1 MALPKIQLP
10 LFEITVPS
18 TGKKTKFR
26 PFTVKEE
33 KILLIAQESK
43 DTNQVILAIKQILTN
58 CIEDIDVDR
67 LATFDLEYLLLNIR
81 AKSVNDILTFGITD
95 PDTEEAVEL
104 TIKVE
109 DIKMFTKEGHT
120 KKIKLNDE
128 YVMTMRYPTIDKIRS
143 LTEGGDENKTQKLF
157 TVMLSCI
164 DTLASEDDVYKMDDF
179 TDEEVNDFVESLSNT
194 AIQEIQKFFETM
206 PVLRYET
213 EYTNKNGDKKTFV
226 LEGTETFFM

>member
-10 LFEITVPS
+10 LFEITIPS

-43 DTNQVILAIKQILTN
+43 DTNQVILAIKQIINN
-58 CIEDIDVDR
+58 CVEDVDVDN
-67 LATFDLEYLLLNIR
+67 LATFDLEYLLLQVR
-81 AKSVNDILTFGITD
+81 AKSVNDILNFGITD
-95 PDTEEAVEL
+95 PDTQESVEL
-104 TIKVE
+104 AINVD
-109 DIKMFTKEGHT
+109 DIKIHTKEGHN

-128 YVMTMRYPTIDKIRS
+128 YVMLMRYPTIDKVRG
-143 LTEGGDENKTQKLF
+143 LGDATENRTQKLF
-157 TVMLSCI
+157 EVMISCI
-164 DTLASEDDVYKMDDF
+164 DTLATEEDVYKMDDF
-179 TDEEVNDFVESLSNT
+179 TAEEVNDFVESLSNA

-206 PVLRYET
+206 PTLRYEA